1 MDSLSSTVF
10 SRANRAFWTRPAAV
24 MPALFLLGTVA
35 AGTCQA
41 QKYTV
46 TKLEALPGGTY
57 TSAARMNKAGE
68 VVGSADDSNG
78 FTKAVAW
85 NNAVPTIVWDVFNPP
100 RSSPPGSYSDA
111 VAINN
116 QGVIVGNGYVD
127 FAQSDFV
134 FEIGPNVSA
143 DQPILKGIDVGA
155 INDANVIVGEME
167 WLPVV
172 WDGVDISQR
181 NEGLP
186 PIEGPGGG
194 LASSQ
199 PTGINAAGVIVGIE
213 YDWLPDYS
221 NTYSVAVRWKPDPTT
236 HAPGA
241 TVKAL
246 PGLGGIDSAATAVN
260 VNDWVVGWATLGNKR
275 QHAVLWERNNR
286 PRDLGTLGGKQS
298 SANGINAEGDI
309 AGEAQTV
316 WGAWHAVLW
325 THLDFKATDL
335 NGEISESM
343 AKQITLTS
351 AVDTND
357 RCMVLAN
364 GVDNKTGAQESFV
377 LSLSPTDTAKCNEQ

>member
-1 MDSLSSTVF
+1 MDSLSPTVL
-10 SRANRAFWTRPAAV
+10 SRAGRAFWKRPAAV
-24 MPALFLLGTVA
+24 LPALFLLGALA

-46 TKLEALPGGTY
+46 TKLQVLPGGTN

-78 FTKAVAW
+78 DTVAVAW
-85 NNAVPTIVWDVFNPP
+85 NNAVPTILWDVF
-100 RSSPPGSYSDA
+100 PPGSGYAEA

-116 QGVIVGNGYVD
+116 QGVIVGNADESFGP
-127 FAQSDFV
+127 FV

-143 DQPILKGIDVGA
+143 ASALILRGIDVGA
-155 INDANVIVGEME
+155 INDTNVIVGQEE
-167 WLPVV
+167 GFPVI
-172 WDGVDISQR
+172 WDGVDVSY
-181 NEGLP
+181 NPNVSLPTLEGM
-186 PIEGPGGG
+186 
-194 LASSQ
+194 AYSQ
-199 PTGINAAGVIVGIE
+199 PTGINAAGVIVGVE

-221 NTYSVAVRWKPDPTT
+221 DTYPVAVRWQPDPTT
-236 HAPGA
+236 P
-241 TVKAL
+241 VKAL
-246 PGLGGIDSAATAVN
+246 QGLGGINSAAAAVN
-260 VNDWVVGWATLGNKR
+260 INNWVVGWATLGNKR

-286 PRDLGTLGGKQS
+286 PFDLGSLGGKQS

-309 AGEAQTV
+309 AGQAQTT

-325 THLDFKATDL
+325 THIDFKATDL

-377 LSLSPTDTAKCNEQ
+377 LSLTDQSHCNEQ